1 MSESIPISDAK
12 KMRSGVN
19 VEAEVI
25 SKGEP
30 RTVNLKTGGTVD
42 VCDATIANGDGTEA
56 VSYTH
61 LTLPTKRIV

>member
-25 SKGEP
+25 GKGEP

-42 VCDATIANGDGTEA
+42 VCDANDI
-56 VSYTH
+56 
-61 LTLPTKRIV
+61 